1 MMNKLTLYLIIA
13 IVILSGALFTTWKI
27 LAKRNQELKDKN
39 VILTETAETF
49 KTKFNTEAVKSSV
62 WEIQYK
68 DVKDILKQKDDQ
80 LTFYEREVKR
90 LVTAV
95 DGMGIKIKR
104 VETAISA
111 GFTTGVD
118 TTLSWK
124 LDSLTILNKPRT
136 RSAELVRGSLTVKVT
151 DFGKD
156 LKLQANQHLS
166 IYAALYNTKKWKS
179 GKEIKHPW
187 WIFWKK
193 YRINGAIT
201 TNDEYI
207 KIDSVLFINPNR

>member
-124 LDSLTILNKPRT
+124 LDSLTVLNRPRT